1 MERQTETHHRP
12 DAGRAAVSDLA
23 AEAITLAWRT
33 RFYRR
38 RWHRAPTGSGPPTL
52 GSVPVTTPA
61 AWEQAVRRNPGDVL
75 TDVPALWTRTR
86 QADRDLWFPI
96 GHRDLPRAV
105 AHAEAALRRV
115 GVNDGTRMLAVLP
128 PAPSMWNAL
137 PYLLLESNLTV
148 EVLPLSLETVTYK
161 PSLAAFPLARQ
172 PDVFL
177 ASRVLAAELARLA
190 GSLPTWRRTILYL
203 DGGPPLF
210 DERLL
215 ALPGCCAP
223 IARCDAAGWH
233 VPRDA
238 GVAEIHPDGFDAGAP
253 PVRPVAGAAEHERGV
268 LVFTAFSS
276 VAPVVRFATGLTI
289 RAAGP
294 HPCPC
299 GDPAPRFFLDGSPD
313 GSPRSPA

>member
-1 MERQTETHHRP
+1 M
-12 DAGRAAVSDLA
+12 SDLA

-61 AWEQAVRRNPGDVL
+61 AWEHAVRRNPGDVI

-86 QADRDLWFPI
+86 HADRDLWFPI

-137 PYLLLESNLTV
+137 PYLLLESNLAV
-148 EVLPLSLETVTYK
+148 EILPLSLDTVTYK

-190 GSLPTWRRTILYL
+190 GPLPTWRRTILYL
-203 DGGPPLF
+203 DGGPLLF

-223 IARCDAAGWH
+223 IARCDAGGGTCREMPEW
-233 VPRDA
+233 PRST
-238 GVAEIHPDGFDAGAP
+238 
-253 PVRPVAGAAEHERGV
+253 R
-268 LVFTAFSS
+268 TAS
-276 VAPVVRFATGLTI
+276 T
-289 RAAGP
+289 
-294 HPCPC
+294 
-299 GDPAPRFFLDGSPD
+299 PARHRYV
-313 GSPRSPA
+313 RSPAPQNTNGVCWSLPLSRPWLRWSGLPPD